1 MQDPGGVSSAECR
14 ACPRRCGVCRAG
26 GERGY
31 CGAPDGLV
39 IARAGLHFWEEPC
52 ISGER
57 GSGAVFFSGCN
68 LGCVFCQNHEI
79 SRGGRGRRV
88 TEDELIDEMR
98 RLCGEGA
105 HNINLVTPSH
115 YAFRLAGL
123 LRRWK
128 PPVPVVWN
136 SSGYDSIEAL
146 RALEGLVDV
155 YLPDMKYMSAAMA
168 SRYSGAPDYPV
179 VAADAIREMQ
189 RQTGAPRF
197 GPDGMLLSG
206 TIVRHLVMPENIVNT
221 LEVIDWVDEQFP
233 NGEVLFSLMAQYTP
247 MPDMPFPELRRRVSE
262 DEYSLVLEHL
272 DESGIENG
280 YVQELSAAGEEF
292 IPGFD
297 LRSDSDNDGN

>member
-1 MQDPGGVSSAECR
+1 MRSLLTDSGCR
-14 ACPRRCGVCRAG
+14 LCPRN
-26 GERGY
+26 
-31 CGAPDGLV
+31 CGADREHGKTGFCKVPAELYA
-39 IARAGLHFWEEPC
+39 ARAALHFWEEPC

-221 LEVIDWVDEQFP
+221 LEVIDWGVGP
-233 NGEVLFSLMAQYTP
+233 VPGGGVLVCRAVMLHIFSLP
-247 MPDMPFPELRRRVSE
+247 K
-262 DEYSLVLEHL
+262 
-272 DESGIENG
+272 
-280 YVQELSAAGEEF
+280 
-292 IPGFD
+292 
-297 LRSDSDNDGN
+297 

>member
-1 MQDPGGVSSAECR
+1 M
-14 ACPRRCGVCRAG
+14 
-26 GERGY
+26 
-31 CGAPDGLV
+31 
-39 IARAGLHFWEEPC
+39 
-52 ISGER
+52 
-57 GSGAVFFSGCN
+57 
-68 LGCVFCQNHEI
+68 
-79 SRGGRGRRV
+79 
-88 TEDELIDEMR
+88 
-98 RLCGEGA
+98 
-105 HNINLVTPSH
+105 
-115 YAFRLAGL
+115 
-123 LRRWK
+123 
-128 PPVPVVWN
+128 PVVWN

-221 LEVIDWVDEQFP
+221 LEVIDWADEQFP

-280 YVQELSAAGEEF
+280 YIQELSAAGEEF